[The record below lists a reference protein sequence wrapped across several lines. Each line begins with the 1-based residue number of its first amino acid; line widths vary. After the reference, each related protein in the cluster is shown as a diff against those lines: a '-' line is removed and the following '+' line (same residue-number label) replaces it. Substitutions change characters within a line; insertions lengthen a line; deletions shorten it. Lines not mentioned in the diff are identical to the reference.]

1 MEEIFLR
8 FPHLAEGIFEK
19 LNDKTLANCKIVSR
33 SWKAPID
40 DLKTTWIR
48 VLKNSSKDSLIKI
61 LQKSQNKETVKSIAM
76 ETQELDLKKREEL
89 RQRLLKV
96 RNSQKR
102 YFFVRRY

>member
-8 FPHLAEGIFEK
+8 FPHLADGIFEK

-40 DLKTTWIR
+40 DLKTAWIR

-61 LQKSQNKETVKSIAM
+61 LQKSHNKETVKGIAM
-76 ETQELDLKKREEL
+76 ETQELDLKKKEEL

-96 RNSQKR
+96 RKT
-102 YFFVRRY
+102 